1 LAAPAAASSDHNFFS
16 EEHAPVL
23 PARRA
28 ARSIRAMVLYPRV
41 GTHRPRRTS
50 AHVSRKVRALIWIRE
65 FLKAPDIPPKMLARE
80 RNLTKYSHGDIV
92 DDIGLAET
100 VLTILKLRT
109 TRTAG
114 KWPPICNGFC

>member
-1 LAAPAAASSDHNFFS
+1 
-16 EEHAPVL
+16 
-23 PARRA
+23 
-28 ARSIRAMVLYPRV
+28 MVLYPRV

-100 VLTILKLRT
+100 VLIMLKLRDDPHGREMASYLQWLLLKT
-109 TRTAG
+109 ETRERRGSLGRFVIRFPRITLRAIVEEG
-114 KWPPICNGFC
+114 PR